1 MLNQPNPLPP
11 NPKSGSAL
19 SVAEADERLVS
30 ESTLSWIKENLT
42 WEIEDRFLEDVPEG
56 DDPWEDI
63 AGMHP
68 TLKVMLYTGLGL
80 GVSG

>member
-1 MLNQPNPLPP
+1 M
-11 NPKSGSAL
+11 
-19 SVAEADERLVS
+19 VS

-80 GVSG
+80 GAG